1 MSVVEVAVVAV
12 AAYPITTKEQR
23 REQWRSTVTINTLE
37 RNDQVLKLDA
47 ASREHRAT
55 IQNVN
60 CVFTVII
67 FIIDSNTLSSPGI
80 SHCLSLSS
88 D

>member
-1 MSVVEVAVVAV
+1 MSIVKVAVVAV
-12 AAYPITTKEQR
+12 AAYPITTEEQR
-23 REQWRSTVTINTLE
+23 WEQWWSTVTINTLE

-60 CVFTVII
+60 CVFTVRT
-67 FIIDSNTLSSPGI
+67 FIMYCNTLSSPGI